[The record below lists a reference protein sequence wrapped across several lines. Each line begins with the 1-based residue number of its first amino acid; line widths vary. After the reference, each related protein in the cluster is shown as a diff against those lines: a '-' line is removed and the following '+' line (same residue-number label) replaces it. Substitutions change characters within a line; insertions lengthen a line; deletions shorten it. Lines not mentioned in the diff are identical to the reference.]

1 MAAGKSHDRRG
12 AWRAGSINP
21 GEQFIKL
28 VHDKIV
34 ALLGDGAASLSLKE
48 PDAVTAILLVGL
60 QGSGETT
67 TAAKLALRMKLQGRR
82 VMLAAADQT
91 RPAAAEQL
99 AQLAASVGVEIF
111 REDGVKPE
119 RIAKNALKIAKR
131 RQFNLLI
138 VDTAGACR

>member
-21 GEQFIKL
+21 GEQFMKL

-34 ALLGDGAASLSLKE
+34 ALLGDGAASLSLKG

-82 VMLAAADQT
+82 VMLAAAT
-91 RPAAAEQL
+91 RRGQPPP
-99 AQLAASVGVEIF
+99 S
-111 REDGVKPE
+111 
-119 RIAKNALKIAKR
+119 N
-131 RQFNLLI
+131 
-138 VDTAGACR
+138 